1 MLRKLF
7 FIVMTATLLLF
18 VSAGILAALDAQPAA
33 AVKAN
38 LENVRSY
45 AAAAH
50 PAGMNYAVDA
60 GELYEGR
67 PGEWRKLEL
76 PTGVIAGV
84 VAIDS
89 SRPGVVYVGAANEL
103 ALYRVRSQAG
113 GKHEWLRVPLQQ
125 EGIGGITSLALDK
138 GNRLIYVGADTG
150 EIFRLRDVGSSII
163 AAGRTQLDEPI
174 VQLAVDSVNAGLLF
188 ARTPSRLYQGEETGL
203 RWREVENLGSAPTA
217 LLVVNRYPA
226 TAYVG
231 TLDRGLLTSHDGVHW
246 AMANDGL
253 RLIPGARLAVDA
265 ITADPAAL
273 DVLYVATSYLFG
285 HTAVHQTPI
294 GVSMST
300 DGGATWQP
308 LAAVAEAPVAEL
320 LPVTGQSRA
329 VYALTMISRQP
340 LALGSAPVIAEAP
353 AVAETPASGPV
364 WPAVF
369 AWIVAGLVGLA
380 LLYSLGANLF
390 AETRRGATSFSLHR
404 PSAIHR

>member
-7 FIVMTATLLLF
+7 FIVVTATLLLF

-50 PAGMNYAVDA
+50 PASVNYAVDA

-76 PTGVIAGV
+76 PTGVIASV

-89 SRPGVVYVGAANEL
+89 SWPGVVYVGAANEL

-203 RWREVENLGSAPTA
+203 RWREVENLGSVPTA

-226 TAYVG
+226 TVYVG

-246 AMANDGL
+246 AIANDGL
-253 RLIPGARLAVDA
+253 RLIPGTRLVVDA
-265 ITADPAAL
+265 IAADPAAL

-320 LPVTGQSRA
+320 LPVTGQSGA
-329 VYALTMISRQP
+329 VYALTMISRRP
-340 LALGSAPVIAEAP
+340 LALGSAPMLAEAS
-353 AVAETPASGPV
+353 AVAEVPAAGPA

-380 LLYSLGANLF
+380 LLYGLGANLF
-390 AETRRGATSFSLHR
+390 IETRRGAAPFSLHR
-404 PSAIHR
+404 PSIIHR